1 MATRTVFTDENSN
14 EMECYLNDKGSLLI
28 KVGEPG
34 ESFENNGYITLD
46 KEDVNKLIKILTEI
60 ESEMEY

>member
-1 MATRTVFTDENSN
+1 MK
-14 EMECYLNDKGSLLI
+14 CYLNDKGNLFI

-60 ESEMEY
+60 ETEMED